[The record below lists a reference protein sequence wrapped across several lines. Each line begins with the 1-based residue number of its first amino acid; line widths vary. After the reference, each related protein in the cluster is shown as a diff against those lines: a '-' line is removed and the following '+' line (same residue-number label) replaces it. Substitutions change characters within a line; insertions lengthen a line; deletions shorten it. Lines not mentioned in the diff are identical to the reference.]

1 MVWVRKMKPFDVI
14 RTASLRGVLLKK
26 VLGIAAAYGLLS
38 VIGLVLLADY
48 GRGTAKPGIFDLVA
62 DLSGV
67 HGATNQNMFII
78 FGIPFIVTVLTL
90 IYDEH
95 EKSLYVLKCRSRF
108 CTWHAHVWV
117 AIGISFLLA
126 CFVVAVSFMAGL
138 CLVGP
143 ENTWARAD
151 GTIAQALRDRQLFQS
166 ISDHL
171 AAYKIIWVIFITKF
185 LGFLMIAFSTLFLK
199 QFIKSGA
206 VICILLLAIAGID
219 YVEWLPFPVFDRA
232 ASLSLIDWIRPLVT
246 FYHGVYLLVTSL
258 MLYVITGMIYERK
271 DFLS

>member
-14 RTASLRGVLLKK
+14 RTAALRGVLLKK

-48 GRGTAKPGIFDLVA
+48 GRGTAKLGIFDLVA

-78 FGIPFIVTVLTL
+78 FGIPIMVTVLTL

-95 EKSLYVLKCRSRF
+95 EKSLYVLKCRTRF
-108 CTWHAHVWV
+108 CTWHAHVCV

-171 AAYKIIWVIFITKF
+171 AAYKIIWVIFISKF

-246 FYHGVYLLVTSL
+246 LYHGVYLLVVTL
-258 MLYVITGMIYERK
+258 MLYAITGMIYERK